1 MKYLILTSALILF
14 FPIASCR
21 DYITDVIDKTPPTIA
36 INESTFSGG
45 DTVTITLINNSNSP
59 IFVTGAYNLLEKKV
73 SADWIT
79 YSILVCG
86 GECPEFQ
93 MNGKSSITAKDEIA
107 NDGGIYRF
115 VCAYSLK
122 SGGSFEQKSKVYS
135 GEFTVFQK

>member
-1 MKYLILTSALILF
+1 LKYLILTLALILF

-59 IFVTGAYNLLEKKV
+59 IFVTGAYSLLEKKV

-79 YSILVCG
+79 YSIVSCG
-86 GECPEFQ
+86 GCPEFQ
-93 MNGKSSITAKDEIA
+93 VYGKSSITTKDVLA
-107 NDGGIYRF
+107 NDEGVYRF
-115 VCAYSLK
+115 VCAYSIE
-122 SGGSFEQKSKVYS
+122 SGETFEQKSKVYS
-135 GEFTVFQK
+135 GEFTVFQR

>member
-1 MKYLILTSALILF
+1 M

-79 YSILVCG
+79 YSIVLCS

-93 MNGKSSITAKDEIA
+93 LYGKNTISAKDVLGYD
-107 NDGGIYRF
+107 DGVYRF
-115 VCAYSLK
+115 ACAYSIK
-122 SGGSFEQKSKVYS
+122 SGETFEQKSKVYS
-135 GEFTVFQK
+135 GEFTVFQR